1 MGHPPTRL
9 SPFDY
14 YRIQAFLEDSEL
26 PCLVIAA
33 ECGVNKRTVERI
45 KTNLE
50 LFGSFYPPTFNR
62 RGRPRA
68 LTIAK
73 EE

>member
-1 MGHPPTRL
+1 M
-9 SPFDY
+9 
-14 YRIQAFLEDSEL
+14 
-26 PCLVIAA
+26 
-33 ECGVNKRTVERI
+33 

-50 LFGSFYPPTFNR
+50 LFGSFYPPAFNR

-73 EE
+73 EEWLLRYLKDQPTAYMDELALIM